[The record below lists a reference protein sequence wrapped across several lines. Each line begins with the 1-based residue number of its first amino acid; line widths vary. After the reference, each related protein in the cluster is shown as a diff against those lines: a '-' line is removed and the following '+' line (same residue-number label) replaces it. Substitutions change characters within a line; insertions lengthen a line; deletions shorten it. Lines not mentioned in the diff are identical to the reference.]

1 MGEHT
6 YYGDA
11 ANPTGFE
18 RNNALFSYPE
28 FGDQLI
34 IGKFCAIASGTKF
47 ILGPANHRLC
57 SVATYPFQV
66 FGGVRSGLPPPHLAQ
81 LPFRGD
87 TVAGND
93 VWIGRDYHAGGK
105 IGDGAIIAAYSAVA
119 KDAPLYIL
127 KLSPLL
133 CNGDLEKGKGELRR
147 VIGGEGPL
155 AGEERPMKKWYD
167 EEYRFEI
174 QVVGYLRGE
183 KPQGYCRNG
192 EEIGDIY
199 TCTYGCPVNR
209 EGQGICSK
217 TILLLF
223 PLMEAVR
230 SGGDLRNVGGEDK
243 YAKTVVC
250 PDGCVIFRLSAAP
263 TGNEN
268 FSRGEF
274 VQQ

>member
-1 MGEHT
+1 M
-6 YYGDA
+6 
-11 ANPTGFE
+11 P
-18 RNNALFSYPE
+18 
-28 FGDQLI
+28 
-34 IGKFCAIASGTKF
+34 
-47 ILGPANHRLC
+47 
-57 SVATYPFQV
+57 
-66 FGGVRSGLPPPHLAQ
+66 GV
-81 LPFRGD
+81 
-87 TVAGND
+87 
-93 VWIGRDYHAGGK
+93 K
-105 IGDGAIIAAYSAVA
+105 IGDGAIVAAYSVVA
-119 KDAPLYIL
+119 KDVPLYIL

-217 TILLLF
+217 AMLLLF

-250 PDGCVIFRLSAAP
+250 PDGCVIFRLKAAP
-263 TGNEN
+263 TGNDN
-268 FSRGEF
+268 FFRGDF
-274 VQQ
+274 IRKG